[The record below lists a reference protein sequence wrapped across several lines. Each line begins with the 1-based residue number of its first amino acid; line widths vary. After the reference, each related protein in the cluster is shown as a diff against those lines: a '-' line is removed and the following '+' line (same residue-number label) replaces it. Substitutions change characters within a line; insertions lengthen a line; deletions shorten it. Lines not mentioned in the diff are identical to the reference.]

1 MNYCEHCGERLAE
14 GHECRPED
22 IAEIARIR
30 DRGRTDIY
38 AAYETGLS
46 LLGSKKMKR
55 IDRASTIQSGQ

>member
-1 MNYCEHCGERLAE
+1 MSDYCQHCGERVAE
-14 GHECRPED
+14 GHQCRPED

-38 AAYETGLS
+38 AAFETGLS

-55 IDRASTIQSGQ
+55 VPNDGTTTA